1 MPDMLVKLYAL
12 PELDRELAN
21 IRQAGVIIRS
31 AMSPEKVRV
40 MDWVNGRFVNW
51 GAEVEAAFSH
61 RPVSCFLA
69 VEKEEIL
76 GFACYDVTCRNFFG
90 PMAVSESARRRGLGK
105 ALLLAALHA
114 QKAQGYAYSII
125 GGVGPAE
132 FYRKSVGAV
141 PIEGSSPGVYG
152 GLLLPLDKG

>member
-1 MPDMLVKLYAL
+1 MPDMLVKLYEL
-12 PELDRELAN
+12 PELDRELAD
-21 IRQAGVIIRS
+21 IRQTGVIIRS
-31 AMSPEKVRV
+31 AMTPEKARV
-40 MDWVNGRFVNW
+40 MDWVNSRFVSW

-69 VEKEEIL
+69 VEKERIL
-76 GFACYDVTCRNFFG
+76 GFACHDVTCRNFFG
-90 PMAVSESARRRGLGK
+90 PMAVEQSARRRGLGK

-125 GGVGPAE
+125 GGVGPVD

-141 PIEGSSPGVYG
+141 PIKGSSPGVYG
-152 GLLLPLDKG
+152 GLLLPAKKD